1 MTGIRNLALVLAAT
15 ASLTVLAATPV
26 HAQSGRLSIQQL
38 GDTLTSYGKNTVNNN
53 GHTYYTVNCGNGNWK
68 SRVVVSLSPSE
79 NVVWITIDP
88 SSLPDGKIS
97 PQALANLLLKNEE
110 IGPMFFS
117 LDGSSRNVRLSYP
130 ITNSGLTEEK
140 VKSYVKDL
148 VDTAV
153 NTMPLWDPASLTQK

>member
-1 MTGIRNLALVLAAT
+1 MTGIRNFALVLAAT
-15 ASLTVLAATPV
+15 ASLAVLS
-26 HAQSGRLSIQQL
+26 HAQSGRLTNQQL
-38 GDTLTSYGKNTVNNN
+38 GDSLTSYGKNTVTNN

-88 SSLPDGKIS
+88 SALPDGKIS

-130 ITNSGLTEEK
+130 VANTGLTEGK

-153 NTMPLWDPASLTQK
+153 NTMPLWDPSALSQK

>member
-1 MTGIRNLALVLAAT
+1 MTGIRNFALVLAAT
-15 ASLTVLAATPV
+15 ASLAVLA
-26 HAQSGRLSIQQL
+26 HGQSGRLTIQQL
-38 GDTLTSYGKNTVNNN
+38 GDTLTDYGKNTVNNN

-68 SRVVVSLSPSE
+68 SQVVISLSPSE

-97 PQALANLLLKNEE
+97 PQALGNLLLKNEE

-117 LDGSSRNVRLSYP
+117 LDGSSRHIRISYP
-130 ITNSGLTEEK
+130 VANVGLSEAK

-153 NTMPLWDPASLTQK
+153 NTMPLWDPSALTQK